1 MPEPTV
7 KIDCLFDLT
16 DVEIAVAARKRATVE
31 TEMFK
36 LESAFG
42 LEKDKHKTAL
52 GKLEATA
59 GALAELIRKGY
70 EMRPTEC
77 RLDWDY
83 TAKEVR
89 TVRLDTGGVVN
100 SRTMSDFEIGKGP
113 RLPFDPPI
121 ALADSDPDV
130 VAAKAAEN
138 TDATAP
144 GAGEADAPAD
154 AQAMGEAAAEPT
166 PAGEAASPVESEQQ
180 RKPRSDKGKARG
192 PRKAHEPDA
201 RDPGFEAHPAA
212 TEAAPAEAEP
222 ELPPAKTLAPTAGE
236 LLLIL
241 PIMDPA
247 FSRVLVIA
255 TDAELS
261 AVANSEKAQ
270 RIPHLAVAVKRELRR
285 RAGAEARK
293 TQPEPEPPATE
304 EPKDCSN
311 CGHLRIYHEEEAGG
325 CIQPDC
331 GCVELFGKADASEEA
346 APAAPAAHSRA
357 CSVCGCKGYIGSSI
371 PNGTCREC
379 GHRMDYHLGRGGAM
393 DPLGLGPASGSATS
407 LDAMKDRLSGEG
419 EAQP

>member
-285 RAGAEARK
+285 RAGAEQLR
-293 TQPEPEPPATE
+293 PPA
-304 EPKDCSN
+304 
-311 CGHLRIYHEEEAGG
+311 HLPRGRGRRLHSAGLRLRRAVRQGRRFRGSRPRGAGG
-325 CIQPDC
+325 TLPR
-331 GCVELFGKADASEEA
+331 L
-346 APAAPAAHSRA
+346 
-357 CSVCGCKGYIGSSI
+357 
-371 PNGTCREC
+371 
-379 GHRMDYHLGRGGAM
+379 
-393 DPLGLGPASGSATS
+393 LGLRLQGLHRIEHTKRHLPRVRTPDGLSPRPRRRDGPARTWPRQWVGH
-407 LDAMKDRLSGEG
+407 K
-419 EAQP
+419 P